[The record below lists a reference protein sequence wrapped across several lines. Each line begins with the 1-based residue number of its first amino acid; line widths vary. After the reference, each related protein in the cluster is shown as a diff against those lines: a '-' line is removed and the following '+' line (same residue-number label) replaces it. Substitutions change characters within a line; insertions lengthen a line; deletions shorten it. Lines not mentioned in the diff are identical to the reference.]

1 MEEVLP
7 LEQDTTV
14 SSSGIPWHPA
24 FVVAV
29 HLELEQYR
37 DVLEFQTEYRLTSEP
52 LEIDVVIIKKAPEA
66 TIEKNI
72 ARIFKQVN
80 LLEYKS
86 PDDYF
91 SVYDFHKVL
100 AYAFLYSALNR
111 TPIEEMTISIVETR
125 YPRELFKYIEEN
137 KNRQVSESS
146 PGIYGISGYPVAIQV
161 IECKKLDLREN
172 LWLKGLTKDLNAAAA
187 GTILEE
193 SRKKGKGVQMGAYLY
208 ALMNANREIIRE
220 VLEMAD
226 GALPFDELMEELG
239 LTAKWEKRGEARGI
253 TIGEVQGEKN
263 AWQKAIEL
271 LKQGY
276 TVEQLERMT
285 PGARAE

>member
-1 MEEVLP
+1 
-7 LEQDTTV
+7 
-14 SSSGIPWHPA
+14 
-24 FVVAV
+24 
-29 HLELEQYR
+29 
-37 DVLEFQTEYRLTSEP
+37 
-52 LEIDVVIIKKAPEA
+52 
-66 TIEKNI
+66 
-72 ARIFKQVN
+72 
-80 LLEYKS
+80 
-86 PDDYF
+86 
-91 SVYDFHKVL
+91 VYDFHKVL

-125 YPRELFKYIEEN
+125 YPRELFKYIEED
-137 KNRQVSESS
+137 KNRRVNESS
-146 PGIYGISGYPVAIQV
+146 PGIYGISGYPAAIQV

-172 LWLKGLTKDLNAAAA
+172 LWLKGLTKEDLNAAAA

-193 SRKKGKGVQMGAYLY
+193 SRKEGKGVQMVAYLY
-208 ALMNANREIIRE
+208 ALMSANREIIRE

-239 LTAKWEKRGEARGI
+239 LTAKWEKRGEARGEARGI
-253 TIGEVQGEKN
+253 TIGEVRGEKN

-285 PGARAE
+285 PGVRAE